1 MSHITLENDTK
12 YIQIVSLGVQF
23 NSPEERYRIGAQIVC
38 DRCQSTPIFQG
49 YGLGNQ
55 DLCLP
60 CADKVRKACGLPDIN
75 DRHTLM
81 VQRQFNPPS
90 EKLTYMV
97 QRQFNPTSEKL
108 TFMLQDQFV
117 SRQEPFSITNMRQ
130 HQYNIRERTDGSDD
144 EHITEPGEV
153 CLFDEPIPAA
163 AQHTDPQSIPDILD
177 GTGLGHRNGNRD
189 QLARRFKESIHITS
203 QNTKPP
209 NPETEPQWRT
219 KMISEQ
225 YMQDC
230 LTGRGRGR
238 NNGDELARRLEEMKH
253 LRDQPFPVASNMN
266 DLPSFSMGGSSLD
279 AQFGSLL
286 TPGPPR
292 VSIPKPPAQTPSL
305 QTLPEESRYGN
316 GSALTRMSQGMFRTR
331 MEMGMYRKK

>member
-1 MSHITLENDTK
+1 MAHFTLENDKK

-23 NSPEERYRIGAQIVC
+23 NSPEERYRVGAQIVC

-60 CADKVRKACGLPDIN
+60 CVDKVRKACGLPDIS

-81 VQRQFNPPS
+81 VQRQFRLP
-90 EKLTYMV
+90 
-97 QRQFNPTSEKL
+97 SEKL

-117 SRQEPFSITNMRQ
+117 SRQEPFSVTNMRQ
-130 HQYNIRERTDGSDD
+130 HQYNIRERTDGSDE

-163 AQHTDPQSIPDILD
+163 AQHTDPQTVPDVLD
-177 GTGLGHRNGNRD
+177 GTGLGRRNGNRD
-189 QLARRFKESIHITS
+189 QLAQRFKDSIQATS

-209 NPETEPQWRT
+209 NPESAPQWRT

-225 YMQDC
+225 YMHDC
-230 LTGRGRGR
+230 LTGHGRGR
-238 NNGDELARRLEEMKH
+238 NNGDELARRLEEMQR
-253 LRDQPFPVASNMN
+253 LREQPIRAFDDMSGGISGFDGGN
-266 DLPSFSMGGSSLD
+266 SMGVSSLD

-286 TPGPPR
+286 TPALPR
-292 VSIPKPPAQTPSL
+292 QPAPKSTPAQTPSL
-305 QTLPEESRYGN
+305 QTPPGESRYGN
-316 GSALTRMSQGMFRTR
+316 DSALTRMSQGMFRTR
-331 MEMGMYRKK
+331 MEMGTFRKK